1 MEGQTD
7 NLLIY
12 TSVINVRTTYIFKL
26 ILGELLGVNY
36 ELTTDLSRFQE
47 CKSPRLNYSSTIVEG
62 ALCIVPAALL
72 EEKGINSHKI
82 GYADFQ
88 GYKAPFAVYNKM
100 SVLPFDM
107 FSAAFYMVSRYEE
120 YLPFLRDE
128 HGRFTPQSSIADQK
142 GFLQIPVVNRWALAL
157 GDLLKDKFPDLQIK
171 TQNYAYLP
179 TIDIDSAWA
188 YKNKG
193 LVRSLGGF
201 LKNLVKADF
210 NDISQRFK
218 VMAGMANDP
227 FDTFAVLQSLHKKY
241 NLKPHYFVLFAEY
254 GLNDKNIPTNNPS
267 FQVLIKSIADYANVG
282 IHPSYA
288 SNSNPLLLSDEIR
301 KLSLVLHRDITSSRQ
316 HFLKLSLPETYRNL
330 IDNDIKDDYTM
341 GFASR
346 PGFRAGICSTFKWY
360 DLESEVA
367 TNLNIRPFAVM
378 DGSLRDYMN
387 LEADDAIAQIKPLVD
402 EVKNVGGT
410 FISLWHNET
419 LSDEKRWKGWVEVYK
434 QLLDYASRDL

>member
-1 MEGQTD
+1 MDHQSD

-12 TSVINVRTTYIFKL
+12 TTVINARTTYIFNL
-26 ILGELLGVNY
+26 IVGDLLGVSY
-36 ELTTDLSRFQE
+36 ELTTDLLRFQQY
-47 CKSPRLNYSSTIVEG
+47 SGPRLNYSSNLFEG
-62 ALCIVPAALL
+62 ALCIVPALL
-72 EEKGINSHKI
+72 LSEKGINSHKI
-82 GYADFQ
+82 GYAVFQ
-88 GYKAPFAVYNKM
+88 GYKAPFAVYNKI
-100 SVLPFDM
+100 SALPFDL
-107 FSAAFYMVSRYEE
+107 FSAAFYLVSRYEE
-120 YLPFLRDE
+120 YLPFIRDD
-128 HGRFTPQSSIADQK
+128 HGRFTPQSSIAEQK

-157 GDLLKDKFPDLQIK
+157 GNLLRDHYPNLQFK
-171 TQNYAYLP
+171 THTYTFLP

-193 LVRSLGGF
+193 LIRSIGGF
-201 LKNLVKADF
+201 FKSLVKADF
-210 NDISQRFK
+210 EDVRLRFK
-218 VMAGMANDP
+218 VMGGMSKDP
-227 FDTFAVLQSLHKKY
+227 FDTFELLKSLHKQH
-241 NLKPHYFVLFAEY
+241 NLRPHYFVLFADY
-254 GLNDKNIPTNNPS
+254 GLNDKNIPTNNSS
-267 FQVLIKSIADYANVG
+267 FQVLIKAIADYAHVG

-288 SNSNPLLLSDEIR
+288 SNANPVLLSDEIR
-301 KLSLVLHRDITSSRQ
+301 ELSLVLHRDITSSRQ

-367 TNLNIRPFAVM
+367 TNLNVHPFAVM

-387 LEADDAIAQIKPLVD
+387 LEAKDAMTQIKPLVD

-419 LSDEKRWKGWVEVYK
+419 LSGEKRWKGWVEVYS
-434 QLLDYASRDL
+434 QLLEYASVNG

>member
-1 MEGQTD
+1 MEGQSE
-7 NLLIY
+7 NLLVY
-12 TSVINVRTTYIFKL
+12 TSVINARITYIFKL

-36 ELTTDLSRFQE
+36 DLTTDFLRFQG
-47 CKSPRLNYSSTIVEG
+47 CHGPRLNYSSNIVDG
-62 ALCIVPAALL
+62 PLCVVPVALL

-88 GYKAPFAVYNKM
+88 DHKAPFAVYNKM
-100 SVLPFDM
+100 SVLPFDV
-107 FSAAFYMVSRYEE
+107 FSASFYMVSRYEE
-120 YLPFLRDE
+120 YLPFIRDE
-128 HGRFTPQSSIADQK
+128 HGRFTAKSSIAAQN
-142 GFLQIPVVNRWALAL
+142 GFLQIPVVNRWAQAL
-157 GDLLKDKFPDLQIK
+157 GQLLKAHYPNLEIK
-171 TQNYAYLP
+171 KQTYTYLP
-179 TIDIDSAWA
+179 TVDIDAAWA

-201 LKNLVKADF
+201 FKSLVNADF
-210 NDISQRFK
+210 EDIRRRFE
-218 VMAGMANDP
+218 VMTGMSKDP
-227 FDTFAVLQSLHKKY
+227 FDTFDLLKSLHQQY

-254 GLNDKNIPTNNPS
+254 GLNDKNIPTNSPF
-267 FQVLIKSIADYANVG
+267 FQVLIKAIADYATVG

-288 SNSNPLLLSDEIR
+288 SNSNPTLLSDEIR

-341 GFASR
+341 GFASL
-346 PGFRAGICSTFKWY
+346 PGFRAGICSTFKWF

-367 TNLNIRPFAVM
+367 TNLNIHPFAVM

-387 LEADDAIAQIKPLVD
+387 VEADEAMAHIRPLID

-419 LSDEKRWKGWVEVYK
+419 LSGEKRWKGWIEVYK
-434 QLLDYASRDL
+434 QLLDYATII